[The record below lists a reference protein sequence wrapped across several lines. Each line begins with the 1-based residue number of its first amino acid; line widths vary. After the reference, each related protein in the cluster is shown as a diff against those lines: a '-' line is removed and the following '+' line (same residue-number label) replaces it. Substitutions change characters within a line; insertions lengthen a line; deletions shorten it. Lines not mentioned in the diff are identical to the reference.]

1 VHSKKKL
8 TVPAA
13 NGVEGPLPCAEQKM
27 HGKEATFVVRRTKN
41 ARQRSYL
48 CRAPAL
54 ETHGKG
60 TIPAGGNSAFV
71 VRLHLDA
78 RQTFS
83 KKIKKPKPLPRRL
96 ECLLTNHC
104 IYR

>member
-1 VHSKKKL
+1 VRHREAHGKKKQL

-13 NGVEGPLPCAEQKM
+13 NGVEGPLPCA
-27 HGKEATFVVRRTKN
+27 TTKN

-60 TIPAGGNSAFV
+60 TVPAVGNSAFA
-71 VRLHLDA
+71 VRLHLNT

-83 KKIKKPKPLPRRL
+83 KKIKKTKAPAWQAQAGMLA
-96 ECLLTNHC
+96 H
-104 IYR
+104 